1 MVWGA
6 SCSCVGN
13 WAVEAGAG
21 CAWPLPRDGTIRQRL
36 RCRQKKR
43 YTSAAKANAMA
54 PFDNEQARVETAA
67 RYVALGPDS
76 SRNLNQLADLTARVL
91 GTPIALVT
99 LVDGEHVWLKARHG
113 LNIESVPR
121 EPGFC
126 ASCVMQDDPWIVEDA
141 RKDPRTQANSLV
153 AGSVGVR
160 AYLGIPLQTSEHC
173 NIGAL
178 CVLDTRPRL
187 TTAVDIA
194 NMRDLAAIT
203 MQNLELKV
211 ATDDALKKYSSELA
225 QREQREARI
234 RVLMREVA
242 HRSKNLLAVVQ
253 AIAHQ
258 TSGPTAAVRQYVNRL
273 TQRIHALSDTHELMA
288 AEDWFGIS
296 LHQLLKRQLRP
307 YTEGNS
313 ARVTF
318 EGPSLS
324 VNDKAA
330 QNIGLAIHELV
341 ANAVT
346 YGALSVPHG
355 SVQISWTLDGL
366 DPASSRL
373 QLRWVELE
381 GSRPAISTTPGFGSR
396 VLTHLAPAALGG
408 SAQLT
413 LSDGG
418 VQWVLDVPSAS
429 AIQ

>member
-1 MVWGA
+1 MG
-6 SCSCVGN
+6 
-13 WAVEAGAG
+13 
-21 CAWPLPRDGTIRQRL
+21 
-36 RCRQKKR
+36 
-43 YTSAAKANAMA
+43 
-54 PFDNEQARVETAA
+54 PFDNEQARVDTAA
-67 RYVALGPDS
+67 RYIALIPDGS
-76 SRNLNQLADLTARVL
+76 KDLNQLADLTARVL
-91 GTPIALVT
+91 RTPIALVT
-99 LVDGEHVWLKARHG
+99 MVDGEHVWLKARHG
-113 LNIESVPR
+113 LEIQSVPR
-121 EPGFC
+121 EPGLC
-126 ASCVMQDDPWIVEDA
+126 ASCVLQDDPWIVEDA
-141 RKDPRTQANSLV
+141 ANDPRTHANSLV
-153 AGSVGVR
+153 AGNLGVR
-160 AYLGIPLQTSEHC
+160 AYLGIPLQTAEHR

-178 CVLDTRPRL
+178 CVLDIQPRQPS
-187 TTAVDIA
+187 AVDIA
-194 NMRDLAAIT
+194 NMRDLAVIAVQT
-203 MQNLELKV
+203 MELKV
-211 ATDDALKKYSSELA
+211 VTNDALKKYSSELA

-234 RVLMREVA
+234 RVLMRELA

-258 TSGPTAAVRQYVNRL
+258 TSGSTAAVREYVNRL
-273 TQRIHALSDTHELMA
+273 TQRIHALADTHELMA

-313 ARVTF
+313 AQVTF